1 MSQGNGNAPQFGIRK
16 NLRRVGRTDV
26 AGGGQVVV
34 ENGYAFVGH
43 MDPPHGTTILDVKD
57 PKHPKIVAEIEIPQ
71 GVHSHKVRVSGD
83 VMLVNLEHYRGK
95 EKQPT
100 GLKIYDISNRERPK
114 EIAFSN
120 QRGVHRFTFDGRYA
134 YISAHIEGYIGR
146 IPMILDLKDPRGRK
160 KAGGGCRASG
170 SAAARSRRGMAP
182 SISATTRF
190 ASATGSIRAIGMVAS

>member
-16 NLRRVGRTDV
+16 NVRQIGRTDV

-83 VMLVNLEHYRGK
+83 IMLVNLEHTAAKRSSRR
-95 EKQPT
+95 
-100 GLKIYDISNRERPK
+100 DS
-114 EIAFSN
+114 
-120 QRGVHRFTFDGRYA
+120 RFTIFP
-134 YISAHIEGYIGR
+134 SAKSPKR
-146 IPMILDLKDPRGRK
+146 SLFFKPT
-160 KAGGGCRASG
+160 
-170 SAAARSRRGMAP
+170 AACIVLPSTAATPTSRR
-182 SISATTRF
+182 ISRDTSD
-190 ASATGSIRAIGMVAS
+190 ASR